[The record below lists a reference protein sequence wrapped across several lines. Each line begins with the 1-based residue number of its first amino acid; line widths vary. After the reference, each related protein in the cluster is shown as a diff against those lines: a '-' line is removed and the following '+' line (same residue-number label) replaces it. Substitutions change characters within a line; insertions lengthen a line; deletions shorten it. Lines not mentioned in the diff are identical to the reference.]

1 MEIPVTFL
9 FESLLFISLGVCMA
23 TPVILFNI
31 KIAPRWGWIDWPK
44 ARGVADQQTPIV
56 GHSLIFLSLIYFTV
70 AWKYLHVSPWFV
82 TMAFIMAVMGYFD
95 DRRPVPALDKLGF
108 QIICVVSVVLF
119 DPNIHEAMS
128 VKYGPLGTFLAIF
141 FILGLINAINFV
153 DGIDGLAGVVLLTG
167 AVGYTLFSH
176 NHIEAYPY
184 LLYSLLLAGM
194 LIPFLYL
201 NVVKRKGFLGNI
213 GSYFF
218 AYVLGVMH
226 LSLPIDTD
234 NAVSRI
240 SLSGLCFI
248 VPIADAITVIVTRV
262 LTRRSP
268 FQPDKGHL
276 HHRLV
281 QTSLLLRYVL
291 LAFGLI
297 QLSSMV
303 TAYAIFL
310 TEGARKSPAL
320 TIVVLIC
327 FVAIVSTLI
336 VLVEKATK
344 RRLQSYFQML
354 DNGDTVYFLKYQVR
368 RPDGSVLPFH
378 VLARLEAK
386 INAEIRVSDLCYLEE
401 PDTLFITLKTL
412 PERLKLVSNRLD
424 LVFQTETVKT
434 NLVIEQGEFVKIAH
448 YRLPPEIRKSYVQ

>member
-1 MEIPVTFL
+1 MHLPVTFL
-9 FESLLFISLGVCMA
+9 FESLLFISFGAAIAL
-23 TPVILFNI
+23 PIILFNI
-31 KIAPRWGWIDWPK
+31 KVAPRWGWIDWPK
-44 ARGVADQQTPIV
+44 ARGVADHQTPIV
-56 GHSLIFLSLIYFTV
+56 GHSLIFLSLIYFV
-70 AWKYLHVSPWFV
+70 IAWQYLHVSPWFV
-82 TMAFIMAVMGYFD
+82 TMAFIMAIMGYFD
-95 DRRPVPALDKLGF
+95 DKRPVPALDKLGF
-108 QIICVVSVVLF
+108 QVICVVSVVLF
-119 DPNIHEAMS
+119 DPNIHESMS
-128 VKYGPLGTFLAIF
+128 VKFGSTGTFLAIF

-167 AVGYTLFSH
+167 SLGYTLFAY
-176 NHIEAYPY
+176 NRIESYPY
-184 LLYSLLLAGM
+184 VLFSLLLAGM
-194 LIPFLYL
+194 LLPFLYL

-226 LSLPIDTD
+226 LSLPIDT
-234 NAVSRI
+234 NNSLSRI

-248 VPIADAITVIVTRV
+248 VPIADAMTVIVTRV

-291 LAFGLI
+291 MAFGLI
-297 QLSSMV
+297 QISAV
-303 TAYAIFL
+303 VVAYALFK
-310 TEGARKSPAL
+310 TEGARNSPAL

-344 RRLQSYFQML
+344 KRLQSYFQML
-354 DNGDTVYFLKYQVR
+354 DNGETVYFLKYQVR
-368 RPDGSVLPFH
+368 KQDGSILPFH

-386 INAEIRVSDLCYLEE
+386 MNAEIRVTDLCYLEE
-401 PDTLFITLKTL
+401 PDTLFVTLKTS
-412 PERLKLVSNRLD
+412 PQRLKPIANRLD
-424 LVFQTETVKT
+424 LVFQTESVKT
-434 NLVIEQGEFVKIAH
+434 NLVIEQGEFVKVAH
-448 YRLPPEIRKSYVQ
+448 FRSPNALKAASL

>member
-1 MEIPVTFL
+1 MQVPVTFL
-9 FESLLFISLGVCMA
+9 FESILFISLGACVA
-23 TPVILFNI
+23 LPFILFNI

-44 ARGVADQQTPIV
+44 ARGVADHQTPIV
-56 GHSLIFLSLIYFTV
+56 GHSLIFISLIYFAV
-70 AWKYLHVSPWFV
+70 AWRYLHVSPWFV
-82 TMAFIMAVMGYFD
+82 TMALIMAIMGYFD
-95 DRRPVPALDKLGF
+95 DKRPVPALDKLGF

-128 VKYGPLGTFLAIF
+128 VKYGSFGTFLAIF

-167 AVGYTLFSH
+167 SVGYTLFAH
-176 NHIEAYPY
+176 DRIESYPY
-184 LLYSLLLAGM
+184 LLYSLLLSGM

-234 NAVSRI
+234 NAVTRI

-248 VPIADAITVIVTRV
+248 VPIADAMTVIVTRI

-303 TAYAIFL
+303 CAYALFQ

-320 TIVVLIC
+320 AIVILIC

-354 DNGDTVYFLKYQVR
+354 DNGETVYFLKYQVR
-368 RPDGSVLPFH
+368 RTDGSVLPFH

-386 INAEIRVSDLCYLEE
+386 MNAEIRVSDLCYLEE
-401 PDTLFITLKTL
+401 PDTLFVTLKTM
-412 PERLKLVSNRLD
+412 PERLRIVSNRLD
-424 LVFQTETVKT
+424 LVFQSESVKT
-434 NLVIEQGEFVKIAH
+434 NLVIEQGEFVKVAH
-448 YRLPPEIRKSYVQ
+448 YRSPNDIRKAYTQ